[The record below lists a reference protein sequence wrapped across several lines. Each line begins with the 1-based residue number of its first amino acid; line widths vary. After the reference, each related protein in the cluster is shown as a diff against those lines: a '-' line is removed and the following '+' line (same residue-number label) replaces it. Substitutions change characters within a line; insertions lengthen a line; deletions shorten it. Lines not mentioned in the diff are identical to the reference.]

1 MPISGHYIRMAKNY
15 LEAPPNAVR
24 RKDREVA
31 DDAWI
36 HDLLHRTP
44 MGVLATVHDGQPF
57 VNSNT
62 FAYDEAEHAI
72 YMHTH
77 RTGRTASNVGGDE
90 RVCFTVTEMG
100 RLLPAPRAFNM
111 SVEYEGVVVFGA
123 ARLVLDE
130 AEKARCL
137 QQVVDK
143 YFGHLRPGDDYAPPS
158 VEELALTS
166 VYRIAIE

>member
-111 SVEYEGVVVFGA
+111 SVEYEA
-123 ARLVLDE
+123 AGG
-130 AEKARCL
+130 
-137 QQVVDK
+137 
-143 YFGHLRPGDDYAPPS
+143 F
-158 VEELALTS
+158 VETGE
-166 VYRIAIE
+166 V